1 MLLYVCGIHVSN
13 EMKWSTFFC
22 ATLYIW
28 KKYNVHNWSNS
39 NINITCTDILY
50 NTCNYEKVNSDILY
64 LVCINCGVDH
74 GGSRG
79 GDAPQEF
86 GPGGK

>member
-1 MLLYVCGIHVSN
+1 
-13 EMKWSTFFC
+13 
-22 ATLYIW
+22 
-28 KKYNVHNWSNS
+28 VHNWSNS

-79 GDAPQEF
+79 GTPPKNLGQGESNVICPLPTF
-86 GPGGK
+86 GLYF

>member
-13 EMKWSTFFC
+13 EMNDPLFSVPPC
-22 ATLYIW
+22 IYE

-64 LVCINCGVDH
+64 LVCINCGLRNFSIIAVN
-74 GGSRG
+74 
-79 GDAPQEF
+79 A
-86 GPGGK
+86 KN